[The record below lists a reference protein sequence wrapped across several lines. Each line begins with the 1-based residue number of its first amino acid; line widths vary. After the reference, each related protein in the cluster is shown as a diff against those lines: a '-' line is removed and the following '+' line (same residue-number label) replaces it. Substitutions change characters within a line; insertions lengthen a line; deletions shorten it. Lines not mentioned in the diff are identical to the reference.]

1 MGTISNALLKKHGGH
16 GVQRMLQETMDV
28 CFTQIQAKTG
38 IKKHGQ
44 RAIAAMF
51 KEYVQLKDMQVTGF
65 IRCDDLTAEQKRRAL
80 RVINL
85 IKEKRNGVLKGR
97 TVADGRGQRGYVT
110 REEATSPALGL
121 DTFFKLNH

>member
-1 MGTISNALLKKHGGH
+1 
-16 GVQRMLQETMDV
+16 
-28 CFTQIQAKTG
+28 
-38 IKKHGQ
+38 
-44 RAIAAMF
+44 MF

-65 IRCDDLTAEQKRRAL
+65 IRCDDLSAEQKRRAL

-121 DTFFKLNH
+121 DTFF

>member
-1 MGTISNALLKKHGGH
+1 
-16 GVQRMLQETMDV
+16 MLQETMNV
-28 CFTQIQAKTG
+28 WFTRMQAKTA

-51 KEYVQLKDMQVTGF
+51 KEYVQLKDIQVTGF
-65 IRCDDLTAEQKRRAL
+65 IRYDDLTAEQKRRAL
-80 RVINL
+80 RAINL

-110 REEATSPALGL
+110 KEEAASPALGL
-121 DTFFKLNH
+121 DTFILS